1 MKLSDFIARVQ
12 ASPVLSGA
20 SFGIADGNLCLVGPK
35 GDGRNWHVRIL
46 RVDGSVGRES
56 VGAKFAEAF
65 TAAERESARWV
76 MPVEPVEE
84 APAEPVEA

>member
-1 MKLSDFIARVQ
+1 
-12 ASPVLSGA
+12 
-20 SFGIADGNLCLVGPK
+20 
-35 GDGRNWHVRIL
+35 VRIL

-76 MPVEPVEE
+76 MPVEPAPVDE